1 MLLPPA
7 LMKVRLFISASA
19 ALLCLWLGATYV
31 RVVPME
37 TYGESV
43 APESDR
49 SLVEVTP
56 SLPAQP
62 GMVIAS
68 Q

>member
-1 MLLPPA
+1 MLPPPA

-31 RVVPME
+31 RVVPMD
-37 TYGESV
+37 TYGEGP
-43 APESDR
+43 APETER
-49 SLVEVTP
+49 VLAEAMPGQPELVV
-56 SLPAQP
+56 
-62 GMVIAS
+62 AS